1 MEDFIMKELC
11 IVSYLTLGVLVVL
24 PIAFLPY
31 VIGQL
36 GSMCFSI
43 SGKSKYIVYYYEKG
57 LRFLK
62 K

>member
-1 MEDFIMKELC
+1 MKELC

-24 PIAFLPY
+24 PIAFLLY
-31 VIGQL
+31 IIGQL
-36 GSMCFSI
+36 GSMRFYI
-43 SGKSKYIVYYYEKG
+43 SGKSKYIVYYYEQG